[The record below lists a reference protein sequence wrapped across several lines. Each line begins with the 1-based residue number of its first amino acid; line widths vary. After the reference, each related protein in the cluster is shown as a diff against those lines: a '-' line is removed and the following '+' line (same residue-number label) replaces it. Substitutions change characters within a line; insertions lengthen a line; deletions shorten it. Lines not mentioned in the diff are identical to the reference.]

1 MAEWTNAPALR
12 AGGLTASWVQI
23 PVPPPLSI
31 ENQTDDQDRLWMKF
45 GGHQEKRIF
54 YTGTLRLIHELAT

>member
-31 ENQTDDQDRLWMKF
+31 ENQTNDQGGPRMKF

-54 YTGTLRLIHELAT
+54 YTGTLQLIHELAT

>member
-1 MAEWTNAPALR
+1 
-12 AGGLTASWVQI
+12 
-23 PVPPPLSI
+23 
-31 ENQTDDQDRLWMKF
+31 MKF